1 MARLYKSP
9 FTNHISHFT
18 KKTIFA
24 SSKIVS
30 PKSITM
36 NIILFL
42 LIGAVAGWLAGKL
55 MKGGGFGLV
64 VNIIVG
70 VIGGFLGGWLMSLV
84 GIEKGGL
91 VWEIIT
97 SVIGACLLIFVL
109 SLIKRK

>member
-1 MARLYKSP
+1 M
-9 FTNHISHFT
+9 
-18 KKTIFA
+18 
-24 SSKIVS
+24 
-30 PKSITM
+30 
-36 NIILFL
+36 
-42 LIGAVAGWLAGKL
+42 AGKL

-109 SLIKRK
+109 SLFKRK

>member
-1 MARLYKSP
+1 
-9 FTNHISHFT
+9 
-18 KKTIFA
+18 
-24 SSKIVS
+24 
-30 PKSITM
+30 M

-109 SLIKRK
+109 SLFKRK